1 MAWKIG
7 EAKQHFSEVVRLAEK
22 SPQVIKNRDRVVAV
36 MMSPH
41 DAERRL
47 AGPANLGA
55 FFAELRGRLPGGGV
69 ELELPA
75 RTTRPIDPSWTD
87 HAPRRHKRR
96 Q

>member
-36 MMSPH
+36 VMSPS
-41 DAERRL
+41 DAQQLRTE
-47 AGPANLGA
+47 PTSIGA
-55 FFAELRGRLPGGGV
+55 FFSELRSRLPGGGV
-69 ELELPA
+69 ELEIPS
-75 RTTRPIDPSWTD
+75 RTTRPTHESWTD
-87 HAPRRHKRR
+87 DGPRRHKRR